1 MSAFTHHRRFHKG
14 RHWNYFNQS
23 EKSAHAIYTIEFML
37 RYSDRRQLQSTR
49 VFFSTIYGC
58 KKDTCFTQEV
68 VILFLSSRS
77 TFVSL
82 SRSIRVRIV
91 STEQVRQLIAYAL
104 CSFSTEE
111 FLWQSPHGI
120 THRYRRRGHGSLLVA
135 RGHRYKNAHNF
146 VISDQTCLKLF
157 IRALDITIY
166 LPQYVFTLGLLF
178 L

>member
-1 MSAFTHHRRFHKG
+1 
-14 RHWNYFNQS
+14 
-23 EKSAHAIYTIEFML
+23 ML
-37 RYSDRRQLQSTR
+37 
-49 VFFSTIYGC
+49 
-58 KKDTCFTQEV
+58 KDTCFTQEV
-68 VILFLSSRS
+68 FILFLSSRS

-111 FLWQSPHGI
+111 FLWQSPHDI

-157 IRALDITIY
+157 IRALDITFY
-166 LPQYVFTLGLLF
+166 LPQYVFTLGFLF

>member
-1 MSAFTHHRRFHKG
+1 M
-14 RHWNYFNQS
+14 
-23 EKSAHAIYTIEFML
+23 
-37 RYSDRRQLQSTR
+37 
-49 VFFSTIYGC
+49 
-58 KKDTCFTQEV
+58 
-68 VILFLSSRS
+68 
-77 TFVSL
+77 
-82 SRSIRVRIV
+82 SRSIRVRIA

-111 FLWQSPHGI
+111 FLWQSPHDI
-120 THRYRRRGHGSLLVA
+120 THRYRRRA

-166 LPQYVFTLGLLF
+166 LPQYVFTLGFLF

>member
-1 MSAFTHHRRFHKG
+1 
-14 RHWNYFNQS
+14 
-23 EKSAHAIYTIEFML
+23 ML

-49 VFFSTIYGC
+49 VFSLHYLRML
-58 KKDTCFTQEV
+58 KDTCFTQEV
-68 VILFLSSRS
+68 FILFLSSRS

-82 SRSIRVRIV
+82 SRSIRIRIV

-120 THRYRRRGHGSLLVA
+120 THRYRHRGHGSLLVA

-146 VISDQTCLKLF
+146 VISDQVPETFYTSSRYYNLPTPVCLYVRFSFPLNSV
-157 IRALDITIY
+157 LDWD
-166 LPQYVFTLGLLF
+166 LHLLYYP
-178 L
+178 

>member
-1 MSAFTHHRRFHKG
+1 
-14 RHWNYFNQS
+14 
-23 EKSAHAIYTIEFML
+23 ML

-49 VFFSTIYGC
+49 VFSLHYLRML
-58 KKDTCFTQEV
+58 KDTCFTQEV
-68 VILFLSSRS
+68 FILFLSSRS

-111 FLWQSPHGI
+111 FLWQSPHGRA
-120 THRYRRRGHGSLLVA
+120 HRYRR

-166 LPQYVFTLGLLF
+166 LPQYVFTLGFLF

>member
-1 MSAFTHHRRFHKG
+1 
-14 RHWNYFNQS
+14 
-23 EKSAHAIYTIEFML
+23 ML
-37 RYSDRRQLQSTR
+37 KYSDRRQLQSTR
-49 VFFSTIYGC
+49 VFSPLFTDAKGYLLYSRGIY
-58 KKDTCFTQEV
+58 
-68 VILFLSSRS
+68 ILFLSSRS

-82 SRSIRVRIV
+82 SRSIRVRIA

-111 FLWQSPHGI
+111 FLWLRRCDI
-120 THRYRRRGHGSLLVA
+120 THRYHRRGHGSLLVA

-157 IRALDITIY
+157 IRALNITIY
-166 LPQYVFTLGLLF
+166 LPRYIFTLGFLF